1 MLRNLW
7 LTFNGKLDL
16 VVGDL
21 HPRVRDTK
29 SRGDV
34 TH

>member
-16 VVGDL
+16 VVDGL
-21 HPRVRDTK
+21 HPHVRDTK